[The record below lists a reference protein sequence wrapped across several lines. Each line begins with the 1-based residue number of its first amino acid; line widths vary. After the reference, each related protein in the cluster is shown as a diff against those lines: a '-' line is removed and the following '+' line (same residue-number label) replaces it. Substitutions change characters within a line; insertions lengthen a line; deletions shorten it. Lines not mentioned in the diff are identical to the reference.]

1 MSAARISRLTHRWLA
16 VVIGVQLLV
25 WTASGLYMTSMDL
38 DFIHGDPLVRNL
50 STPVDVSRVA
60 VVPAD
65 ALAAHPGAQSLV
77 LRALPGID
85 AVVYEV
91 SDASGT
97 TLIDATTGIRR
108 ALGRDEIARLARAY
122 YAGPGTL
129 QRIAFVEREPPIEV
143 QAAPLP
149 LWRVDFDDWLETSL
163 YVDPATG
170 RLLTRRHRFWR
181 WFDFLW
187 SLHIMD
193 YREREDVNNTLL
205 RVATLGA
212 LTFVA
217 SGLWLMAY
225 SFRLRGRA
233 TKTVR

>member
-16 VVIGVQLLV
+16 AVFGVQLLV
-25 WTASGLYMTSMDL
+25 WAASGLYMTSMDL
-38 DFIHGDPLVRNL
+38 DFIHGDPLIRNL
-50 STPVDVSRVA
+50 ATPVDVSRVA
-60 VVPAD
+60 IAPAD
-65 ALAAHPGAQSLV
+65 ALTRHPGAESLV

-85 AVVYEV
+85 AVIYEV
-91 SDASGT
+91 RGRSGT
-97 TLIDATTGIRR
+97 TLVDATTGAPRR
-108 ALGRDEIARLARAY
+108 LGRDDVARLARAY

-129 QRIAFVEREPPIEV
+129 QRIAFVERDPPIEV

-193 YREREDVNNTLL
+193 YRGREDVNNTLL

-212 LTFVA
+212 VTFVA
-217 SGLWLMAY
+217 SGIWLMAY
-225 SFRLRGRA
+225 SFRLRRRA
-233 TKTVR
+233 ANAVR